1 MYIYMA
7 ESLHS
12 SPVTITTFLIGYS
25 PIQNKKLKKKK
36 EKKQV
41 MDVTPTV
48 VEEGSV
54 VKGKK
59 ACGKFK
65 Q

>member
-1 MYIYMA
+1 
-7 ESLHS
+7 
-12 SPVTITTFLIGYS
+12 
-25 PIQNKKLKKKK
+25 
-36 EKKQV
+36 
-41 MDVTPTV
+41 MDVTTTV

-65 Q
+65 QWNTRVAEYFSNSCFFATKATKAKGPGTRGPKGLPFLN

>member
-1 MYIYMA
+1 
-7 ESLHS
+7 
-12 SPVTITTFLIGYS
+12 
-25 PIQNKKLKKKK
+25 
-36 EKKQV
+36 

-65 Q
+65 QWNTRVVEYFWNSCLFATKATKAKSPGIRGLMGLPFWN